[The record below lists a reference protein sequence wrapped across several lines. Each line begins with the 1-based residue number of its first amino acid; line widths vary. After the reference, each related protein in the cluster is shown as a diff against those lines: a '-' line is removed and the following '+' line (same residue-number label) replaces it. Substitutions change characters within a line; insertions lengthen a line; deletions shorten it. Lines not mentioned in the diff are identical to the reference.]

1 MRACEDLAFCLP
13 ACVPAATVTVS
24 LHAQNVAMMAGAL
37 GPEVDQLAQILFSN
51 GTVRVDAAEQ
61 ALATMRGQ

>member
-1 MRACEDLAFCLP
+1 
-13 ACVPAATVTVS
+13 
-24 LHAQNVAMMAGAL
+24 L
-37 GPEVDQLAQILFSN
+37 GPEVDQLAQILVSN